1 MRLQEYKDQTD
12 EELIRQIRAGDRAAG
27 DVLMERYKGM
37 VLGKARSMYMLG
49 GDADDLIQEGMIG
62 LYKAVRDFDTSK
74 EASFKTF
81 ASLCVSRQLYTAVRA
96 STRNKHLP
104 LNTAISLDSP
114 SDSGQQSE
122 EDGQTTDLVNMLTS
136 DPEFNPEDS
145 LIESENL
152 SILQGKIEQRL
163 SPLEKQVLELYLSGL
178 SYTQI
183 AQKLSIEPKA
193 ADNALQR
200 IRTKLRREIGG
211 GRR

>member
-12 EELIRQIRAGDRAAG
+12 EELIRQIRVGDRTAG

-49 GDADDLIQEGMIG
+49 GDSDDLIQEGMIG

-96 STRNKHLP
+96 SMRNKHLP

-114 SDSGQQSE
+114 SDTGQQSE
-122 EDGQTTDLVNMLTS
+122 ENGQTTDLVNMIAS

-152 SILQGKIEQRL
+152 SILQWKIEQKL

-183 AQKLSIEPKA
+183 AQQLSIDPKA

-211 GRR
+211 GR